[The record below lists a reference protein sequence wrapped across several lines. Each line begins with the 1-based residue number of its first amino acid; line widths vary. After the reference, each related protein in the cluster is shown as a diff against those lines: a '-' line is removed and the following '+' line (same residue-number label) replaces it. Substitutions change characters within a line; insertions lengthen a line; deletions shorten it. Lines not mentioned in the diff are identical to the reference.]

1 MRGFGAKEKCP
12 LRKCVKEL
20 LNFIEQNQQE
30 RRNNMNL
37 IDKDAVVATIK
48 KHVEEE
54 RHSYFC
60 KCLLS
65 EIDALKVKEQP
76 EPPSNLDEAAEKYF
90 EQYNYMPKGFV
101 VDAFKAGAEWMAGQ
115 GISCECE
122 ITKDF
127 GISFLKEPFEKSAR
141 EMEGNVVVQI
151 RKR

>member
-1 MRGFGAKEKCP
+1 MTQEEIQQKAYEVYPLDLDRHLIIEGEPYDNNKEK
-12 LRKCVKEL
+12 RE
-20 LNFIEQNQQE
+20 
-30 RRNNMNL
+30 
-37 IDKDAVVATIK
+37 AYIK
-48 KHVEEE
+48 RLTDSKP
-54 RHSYFC
+54 S
-60 KCLLS
+60 L
-65 EIDALKVKEQP
+65 
-76 EPPSNLDEAAEKYF
+76 PSNLDEAAEKYF

>member
-1 MRGFGAKEKCP
+1 
-12 LRKCVKEL
+12 
-20 LNFIEQNQQE
+20 
-30 RRNNMNL
+30 MNL

-76 EPPSNLDEAAEKYF
+76 ELPSNLDEAAQKVEDYYDVGEEHGYLYCHRGDIK
-90 EQYNYMPKGFV
+90 
-101 VDAFKAGAEWMAGQ
+101 DAFKAGAEWMAGQ

-122 ITKDF
+122 IAKDF